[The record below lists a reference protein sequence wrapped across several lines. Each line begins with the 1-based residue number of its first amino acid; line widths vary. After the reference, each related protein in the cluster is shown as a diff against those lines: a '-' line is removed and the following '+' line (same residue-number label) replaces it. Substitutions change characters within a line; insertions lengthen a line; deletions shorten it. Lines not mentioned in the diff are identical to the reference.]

1 MTGVRAEAVT
11 PTPEPAPLP
20 AAFKGLC
27 PRCGAPGLFKGWLAF
42 ADRCPACGLDYSRF
56 NVGDGPAAL
65 LVLLLGAIVVGAAIT
80 IQLTLAPPIWLQLIL
95 WVPVTIAAVIGAL
108 RVAKAALLGS
118 EYRTAAREGRITPLD
133 PNP

>member
-1 MTGVRAEAVT
+1 MTEVRAEAVS

-20 AAFKGLC
+20 AALKGLC

-42 ADRCPACGLDYSRF
+42 ADRCGACGLDYSRF

-118 EYRTAAREGRITPLD
+118 EYRTAAREGRITPVETQ
-133 PNP
+133 P

>member
-65 LVLLLGAIVVGAAIT
+65 LVLLLGAIVVGAAIA
-80 IQLTLAPPIWLQLIL
+80 IQLTLGPPIWLQLIL

-118 EYRTAAREGRITPLD
+118 EYRTAAHEGRLTPTE
-133 PNP
+133 PVP

>member
-1 MTGVRAEAVT
+1 MTEVRAEAVS

-42 ADRCPACGLDYSRF
+42 ADRCPACGLDYPRF

-80 IQLTLAPPIWLQLIL
+80 IQLTLGPPIWLQLIL

-118 EYRTAAREGRITPLD
+118 EYRTAVRGGRITPGD
-133 PNP
+133 PKP

>member
-27 PRCGAPGLFKGWLAF
+27 PRCGVPGLFRGWLAF
-42 ADRCPACGLDYSRF
+42 ADRCPACGLDYTRF

-80 IQLTLAPPIWLQLIL
+80 IQLTLGPPIWLQLIL

-108 RVAKAALLGS
+108 RGAKAALLGS
-118 EYRTAAREGRITPLD
+118 EYRTAAREGRLTPTE
-133 PNP
+133 PVP